1 MEIQNILIF
10 AFVGALCMMII
21 AGGAVSMM
29 GDDTPSQTSLA
40 GGAVLGGV
48 LGAAVPWFTGAD
60 AGEIAAQ
67 IGGGQADMKVGLP
80 NF

>member
-1 MEIQNILIF
+1 MDIQNILIF
-10 AFVGALCMMII
+10 AFLGAICMLVI
-21 AGGAVSMM
+21 AGGATSMM
-29 GDDTPSQTSLA
+29 SDEAPSAGSLT

-67 IGGGQADMKVGLP
+67 IGGGSTDMKVGLP